1 MIQVKKPGFFS
12 TIQDAGRVGFQQY
25 GVIVSG
31 VMDEIA
37 YRIGNALLK
46 QENAAAIEMTLVGGT
61 FEFTKPTTIAL
72 TGGEMNATLNRNDI
86 VMNKAM
92 AIQAGDVLVCGAI
105 RKGVRSYLCIKGGI
119 DVPVVMGSRSTYLKA
134 GIGGYKGRALK
145 VGDELP
151 YIGGEASIQAGQ
163 VNAVAFYK
171 DGPIRILKGTEWDRF
186 SKDVQQAFLEN
197 SFEISLEA
205 DRMGY
210 RILPK
215 KESIQIDAPIQLI
228 SEAVTF
234 GTIQMP
240 PNGEPIILMADR
252 QTTGGYPKIG
262 QVIAADLHR
271 LAQLG
276 PKQEFDF
283 QVVSIEEAE
292 HLYEKLEKGLRSLEL
307 ILN

>member
-31 VMDEIA
+31 VMDEVA

-61 FEFTKPTTIAL
+61 FEFTKPTTITL
-72 TGGEMNATLNRNDI
+72 TGGKMNAKLNGNNNI
-86 VMNKAM
+86 AMNKAIP
-92 AIQAGDVLVCGAI
+92 IQAGDVLACGAI
-105 RKGVRSYLCIKGGI
+105 RNGVRSYLCIKGGI

-145 VGDELP
+145 AGDELP
-151 YIGGEASIQAGQ
+151 YIESKPFIQASQ
-163 VNAVAFYK
+163 VNCTAFYK
-171 DGPIRILKGTEWDRF
+171 DGPIRMLKGTEWDRF
-186 SKDVQQAFLEN
+186 NNDIQKAFLEN
-197 SFEISLEA
+197 SFDISLEA

-210 RILPK
+210 RIIP
-215 KESIQIDAPIQLI
+215 KESITIDEPIQLI

-276 PKQEFDF
+276 PKQEIEF

-292 HLYEKLEKGLRSLEL
+292 HLYEKFEKGLRSLEL
-307 ILN
+307 ILK

>member
-12 TIQDAGRVGFQQY
+12 SIQDTGRVGFQQY

-31 VMDEIA
+31 VMDEVA

-61 FEFTKPTTIAL
+61 FKFTKPTTIAL
-72 TGGEMNATLNRNDI
+72 TGGEMNASLNGNHI
-86 VMNKAM
+86 VMNKAIP
-92 AIQAGDVLVCGAI
+92 IQAGDVLACGAI
-105 RKGVRSYLCIKGGI
+105 RNGVRSYLCIKGGI
-119 DVPVVMGSRSTYLKA
+119 DVPVVMNSRSTYLKA
-134 GIGGYKGRALK
+134 GIGGYEGRALK

-151 YIGGEASIQAGQ
+151 YIESKPFIQASQ
-163 VNAVAFYK
+163 VNATAFYK
-171 DGPIRILKGTEWDRF
+171 EGPIRILKGTEWDRF
-186 SKDVQQAFLEN
+186 SKEVQKAFLETP
-197 SFEISLEA
+197 FEISLEA

-210 RILPK
+210 RIIPK
-215 KESIQIDAPIQLI
+215 EPITIDEPIQLI
-228 SEAVTF
+228 SEAVTY

-271 LAQLG
+271 LAQLA
-276 PKQEFDF
+276 PKQSIEFH
-283 QVVSIEEAE
+283 VVSIAEAE
-292 HLYEKLEKGLRSLEL
+292 YLHEKMEKGLRSLEL
-307 ILN
+307 ILK

>member
-31 VMDEIA
+31 VMDIVA

-46 QENAAAIEMTLVGGT
+46 QENAAAIEMTLVGGM
-61 FEFTKPTTIAL
+61 FEFTKPTMIAL
-72 TGGEMNATLNRNDI
+72 TGGKMNAKLNGNNI
-86 VMNKAM
+86 VMNKAIP
-92 AIQAGDVLVCGAI
+92 IQAGDVLVCGAI
-105 RKGVRSYLCIKGGI
+105 RNGVRSYLCIKGGF

-145 VGDELP
+145 AGDELL
-151 YIGGEASIQAGQ
+151 YIESKPFIQACQ
-163 VNAVAFYK
+163 VNAVTFYK

-186 SKDVQQAFLEN
+186 NHNVQKAFLEN
-197 SFEISLEA
+197 SFDISLEA

-210 RILPK
+210 RIIP
-215 KESIQIDAPIQLI
+215 KESITIDEPIQLI

-271 LAQLG
+271 LAQLA
-276 PKQEFDF
+276 PKQEVKF

-307 ILN
+307 ILK

>member
-12 TIQDAGRVGFQQY
+12 SIQDAGRVGYQQF

-31 VMDEIA
+31 VMDEVA

-46 QENAAAIEMTLVGGT
+46 QENAAAIEMTLIGGT
-61 FEFTKPTTIAL
+61 FVFTKPTTIVL
-72 TGGEMNATLNRNDI
+72 TGGEMNAKLNGQR
-86 VMNKAM
+86 VLMNKAIS
-92 AIQAGDVLVCGAI
+92 IQAGDELACGSI
-105 RKGVRSYLCIKGGI
+105 RNGVRSYLCIAGGI
-119 DVPVVMGSRSTYLKA
+119 DVPEVMGSRSTYLKA
-134 GIGGYKGRALK
+134 GIGGYNGRALK
-145 VGDELP
+145 AGDVLLYNESAP
-151 YIGGEASIQAGQ
+151 ITQARRVQ
-163 VNAVAFYK
+163 SATFYK
-171 DGPIRILKGTEWDRF
+171 DGPIRILIGTEWNRF
-186 SKDVQQAFLEN
+186 SEDVQQVFLNN

-210 RILPK
+210 RIIPQ
-215 KESIQIDAPIQLI
+215 EPITINSPFQLI

-271 LAQLG
+271 LAQLA
-276 PKQEFDF
+276 PKQWIQFE
-283 QVVSIEEAE
+283 VVSIAKAE
-292 HLYEKLEKGLRSLEL
+292 YLYEQMQKGLRSLEL
-307 ILN
+307 LLK

>member
-12 TIQDAGRVGFQQY
+12 TIQDAGRVGFQHY
-25 GVIVSG
+25 GVFGCGCMAEV
-31 VMDEIA
+31 A
-37 YRIGNALLK
+37 YRIGHALLK
-46 QENAAAIEMTLVGGT
+46 PENAAAIEMTLVGGT
-61 FEFTKPTTIAL
+61 FEFTKPTTITL
-72 TGGEMNATLNRNDI
+72 TGGKMNAKLNGNNI
-86 VMNKAM
+86 VMNKAIP
-92 AIQAGDVLVCGAI
+92 IQAGDVLACGAI
-105 RKGVRSYLCIKGGI
+105 RNGVRSYLCIKGGI

-145 VGDELP
+145 AGDELL
-151 YIGGEASIQAGQ
+151 YIESKPFIQACQ
-163 VNAVAFYK
+163 VNAVTFYK

-186 SKDVQQAFLEN
+186 NNEVQKAFLEN
-197 SFEISLEA
+197 SFAISLEA

-210 RILPK
+210 RIIP
-215 KESIQIDAPIQLI
+215 KESITIDEPIQLI

-276 PKQEFDF
+276 PKQKIEF

-307 ILN
+307 ILK